1 MQKKI
6 FGDMQITKKQKKK
19 FRDQIENE
27 SKLECLV
34 DNDIYIYI
42 YIFFFFPLGSKSKG
56 GELKSK
62 NKK

>member
-1 MQKKI
+1 MQKKYLETCKL
-6 FGDMQITKKQKKK
+6 TKNKKK
-19 FRDQIENE
+19 KIRDQIENE

-34 DNDIYIYI
+34 DNDIYI
-42 YIFFFFPLGSKSKG
+42 FPLGSKSKG

>member
-1 MQKKI
+1 
-6 FGDMQITKKQKKK
+6 MQINKKQKKK
-19 FRDQIENE
+19 IRDQIENE

-34 DNDIYIYI
+34 DNDIYI
-42 YIFFFFPLGSKSKG
+42 FPLGSKSKG

>member
-1 MQKKI
+1 MQK

-42 YIFFFFPLGSKSKG
+42 YIFFFFPIGVKVQG
-56 GELKSK
+56 W
-62 NKK
+62 

>member
-1 MQKKI
+1 MQKKYLE
-6 FGDMQITKKQKKK
+6 TCKLPKKK
-19 FRDQIENE
+19 KIRDQIENE

-34 DNDIYIYI
+34 DNDIYI
-42 YIFFFFPLGSKSKG
+42 FPLGSKSKG